1 MRTTEKKVITVEATI
16 NAPVEKVWKLWTEPE
31 HITKWNNASEEWHTP
46 KAENELRT
54 GGKFLS
60 RMEAKD
66 GSAGFDFEGIY
77 NEVEKNK
84 LITYTIADGRQV
96 NVRFTGNENTTTVSE
111 AFEAENTFS
120 IEMQQSGWQAI
131 LNNFKKYVES
141 FKEMERLHFEIIINS
156 SAEKVYK
163 IMLDE
168 KHFST
173 WTAEFNPGSHYQG
186 SWEKGSKILFLGP
199 DLQGNM
205 GGMVSRIV
213 ENIPCKFVSVEHLGL
228 VENGRE
234 VTSGKAI
241 EGWAGALENYTFQ
254 ENNGKTLLAVDMDS
268 NQEFTAYFSE
278 TWPKALNKLKEIC
291 EA

>member
-1 MRTTEKKVITVEATI
+1 MMTTEKKIITVEATI
-16 NAPVEKVWKLWTEPE
+16 NAPVEKVWNLWTEPK
-31 HITKWNNASEEWHTP
+31 HITKWNNASEDWHTP
-46 KAENELRT
+46 KAENDLRT

-66 GSAGFDFEGIY
+66 GSAGFDFEGVY

-84 LITYTIADGRQV
+84 LIIYTIADGRQV
-96 NVRFTGNENTTTVSE
+96 NVRFTANENFTTVSE

-120 IEMQQSGWQAI
+120 IEMQQTGWQAI

-141 FKEMERLHFEIIINS
+141 FKEMERLHFEIAINS
-156 SAEKVYK
+156 NVEKVYK

-173 WTAEFNPGSHYQG
+173 WTAAFNPGSHYQG

-199 DLQGNM
+199 DQQGNM

-213 ENIPCKFVSVEHLGL
+213 ENVPYKFVSIEHLGL

-254 ENNGKTLLAVDMDS
+254 ENNGKTLLAIDMDS
-268 NQEFTAYFSE
+268 NQEFNSYFSE
-278 TWPKALNKLKEIC
+278 TWPKALDKLKAIC